1 MASAT
6 LLIHPSPTAQ
16 TEIWCDASNIAV
28 GAVLVQLQQGIW
40 RPLSFWSKLLNKAQC
55 GYSATDREL
64 LAVSYAVDKFRSY
77 LEGQPV
83 VVRTDHKA
91 LVGSLTKKADT
102 ALPIPRRH
110 LLKIAQFVNKLHYLE
125 GERNGVADALSRIR
139 LQPKNSAVNS
149 IDNHADLS
157 TSPLMGDTLPQESS
171 PEAVQDEGLVDPTFL
186 VYLRRQRD
194 LQTRQLSAPTFIPAC
209 SSCVSS
215 SPVMTTCQSTT
226 DYNSSVRACSAIFSP
241 DPPRVAS
248 LPTSREFRAAQ
259 ENDSALQKWIVHHKA
274 STSRFRPELV
284 KCEGGTAVWSDVA
297 VTPARVLVPVEFQ
310 RVVFDSLHQLAHP
323 GVKAGMSLIKRSYWW
338 QGIGCDVSK
347 WTKACEACQKA
358 KVHVHTKSLLERLPA
373 PSKRFSHIHIDLVGP
388 LNPACEG
395 KNVLLTVIDRWTGWP
410 DAFPMTMHGDA
421 ANAKACA
428 KVLIRRWIAMWGV
441 PDVIT
446 SDRGPQFVSD
456 MWIEMCQL
464 MGIARNATTSYHPQ
478 HNGKIERMHRCLKNS
493 LRARLLGRP
502 NWLAELPWVM
512 LGLRAAA
519 NLATGVS
526 PSLLVTGQ
534 QPALPGQLVVERSNI
549 DNASSFGRELSSAMA
564 SQRFVENPWH
574 DKKSRARVPDDLWT
588 AKRVLVRADKV
599 QPSLAPKYTGPYRVL
614 RRWRKCF
621 RLQLDNKSDSVSIDR
636 LRPFYEDE
644 TPRSASHETVNS
656 SAADNVLPALVSR
669 PRRNLR
675 PPRRFGYD

>member
-1 MASAT
+1 M
-6 LLIHPSPTAQ
+6 
-16 TEIWCDASNIAV
+16 
-28 GAVLVQLQQGIW
+28 
-40 RPLSFWSKLLNKAQC
+40 
-55 GYSATDREL
+55 
-64 LAVSYAVDKFRSY
+64 
-77 LEGQPV
+77 
-83 VVRTDHKA
+83 
-91 LVGSLTKKADT
+91 
-102 ALPIPRRH
+102 
-110 LLKIAQFVNKLHYLE
+110 
-125 GERNGVADALSRIR
+125 
-139 LQPKNSAVNS
+139 
-149 IDNHADLS
+149 
-157 TSPLMGDTLPQESS
+157 
-171 PEAVQDEGLVDPTFL
+171 
-186 VYLRRQRD
+186 
-194 LQTRQLSAPTFIPAC
+194 
-209 SSCVSS
+209 
-215 SPVMTTCQSTT
+215 
-226 DYNSSVRACSAIFSP
+226 
-241 DPPRVAS
+241 
-248 LPTSREFRAAQ
+248 
-259 ENDSALQKWIVHHKA
+259 QKWIAHHKA

-284 KCEGGTAVWSDVA
+284 KCEGGTAVSSDVA

-310 RVVFDSLHQLAHP
+310 LVVFDSLHQLAHP
-323 GVKAGMSLIKRSYWW
+323 GVKVGTSLSKRSYWW

-358 KVHVHTKSLLERLPA
+358 KVHVHTKLLLERLPA

-428 KVLIRRWIAMWGV
+428 KVLILRWIAMWGV

-456 MWIEMCQL
+456 LWIEMCQL

-502 NWLAELPWVM
+502 NWLAELPWVV

-519 NLATGVS
+519 ILETGVS

-564 SQRFVENPWH
+564 NQHFVENPWH

-656 SAADNVLPALVSR
+656 SAADNVLPAFASR

-675 PPRRFGYD
+675 PPRRLGYD